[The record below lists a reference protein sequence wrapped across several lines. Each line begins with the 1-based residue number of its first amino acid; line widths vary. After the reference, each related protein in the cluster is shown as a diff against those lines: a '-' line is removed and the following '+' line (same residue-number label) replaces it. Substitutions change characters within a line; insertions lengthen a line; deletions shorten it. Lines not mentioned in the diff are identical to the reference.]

1 MFDFLKKKI
10 AKDKVIVL
18 GIDGVPCSL
27 LNRFINEGLM
37 PNLADLVKK
46 GTLTPMTASIP
57 EVSSTSWSTFMTGVN
72 PGRHGIYGFTE
83 LQKGT
88 YKWRFP
94 NFNDIKSD
102 TLWDI
107 AGKYKKKSIVLNVPS
122 TYPAREL
129 NGILTAGFLAI
140 YL

>member
-1 MFDFLKKKI
+1 MFGFLKKKI

-72 PGRHGIYGFTE
+72 PGRHGIYGFT
-83 LQKGT
+83 
-88 YKWRFP
+88 
-94 NFNDIKSD
+94 
-102 TLWDI
+102 
-107 AGKYKKKSIVLNVPS
+107 
-122 TYPAREL
+122 
-129 NGILTAGFLAI
+129 
-140 YL
+140 